1 MATIYTTESV
11 LSMEEAAEVDSDGY
25 NPVRSP
31 MVRSTKAMVS
41 RREKRNLKI
50 VRDTD
55 LLNVTRCILNR
66 SIRYRE
72 DTALA
77 IIAQDAELDR
87 ASLFDIRIK
96 LITVSFRYFP

>member
-1 MATIYTTESV
+1 
-11 LSMEEAAEVDSDGY
+11 
-25 NPVRSP
+25 

-41 RREKRNLKI
+41 RREKRDLKI
-50 VRDTD
+50 IRDTD
-55 LLNVTRCILNR
+55 LLNVTQSISNR
-66 SIRYRE
+66 SIQYRK

-96 LITVSFRYFP
+96 SITVSFRYFP

>member
-1 MATIYTTESV
+1 
-11 LSMEEAAEVDSDGY
+11 
-25 NPVRSP
+25 

-41 RREKRNLKI
+41 RREKRDLKI

-55 LLNVTRCILNR
+55 LLNVTRCISNR

-96 LITVSFRYFP
+96 LITMSFRYFP

>member
-1 MATIYTTESV
+1 MATTYTTESV
-11 LSMEEAAEVDSDGY
+11 SSTEEAAKLDSDGY

-31 MVRSTKAMVS
+31 MVRSTKAMVP
-41 RREKRNLKI
+41 RREKRDLKI
-50 VRDTD
+50 FRDTD
-55 LLNVTRCILNR
+55 LLNVTQ
-66 SIRYRE
+66 SISKLSIQHRK

-77 IIAQDAELDR
+77 ITAQDAELDR